1 MSFSTLD
8 VFKGTTETDSLS
20 DTEESAKV
28 TDLDIAISSTTS
40 NSKVAASKPKTKQ
53 LVSMEMDADDDAF
66 L

>member
-20 DTEESAKV
+20 DTDESAKV
-28 TDLDIAISSTTS
+28 TDLDIAISSAAS